1 MRLNVGK
8 CFLVSFKNE
17 LKGQI
22 DGNILKSETEEN
34 YLGIFVTP
42 ILSWNVNASKRCHK
56 SLSAFNSLKR
66 NLSKHCPLTSKLNAY
81 SGYVVP
87 MVVYGTSVTHYSK
100 SNLTLIEKVQ
110 RTATKWTLNSYTP
123 YNERLQKLRLLLLS
137 SKCTTYF
144 SYPLS
149 GIIMKLTSTNTLHPS
164 KV

>member
-56 SLSAFNSLKR
+56 SLFIGLQ
-66 NLSKHCPLTSKLNAY
+66 
-81 SGYVVP
+81 
-87 MVVYGTSVTHYSK
+87 
-100 SNLTLIEKVQ
+100 LIE
-110 RTATKWTLNSYTP
+110 T
-123 YNERLQKLRLLLLS
+123 
-137 SKCTTYF
+137 
-144 SYPLS
+144 
-149 GIIMKLTSTNTLHPS
+149 
-164 KV
+164 